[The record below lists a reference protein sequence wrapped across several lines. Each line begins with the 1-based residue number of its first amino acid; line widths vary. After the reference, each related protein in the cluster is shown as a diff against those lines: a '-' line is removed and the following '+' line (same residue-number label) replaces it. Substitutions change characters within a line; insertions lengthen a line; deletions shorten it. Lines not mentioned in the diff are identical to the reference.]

1 MDAQKISA
9 GVGIT
14 EISVPGVSERVTLCR
29 HYTLPE
35 LARIKRQFL
44 VFAKQK
50 SCQDVA
56 QLSTLF
62 VQYLNANLTQ

>member
-1 MDAQKISA
+1 MFA
-9 GVGIT
+9 GFKLEKG
-14 EISVPGVSERVTLCR
+14 
-29 HYTLPE
+29 YTLPE

-56 QLSTLF
+56 QLSALF